1 MMREAG
7 FRGRIGFF
15 LHTPFPDLAIAER
28 FLDSR
33 GRDLLATIVG
43 AMLGSDLVGL
53 QTEGDCERLAAAATA
68 LCGATAVAGGVRING
83 RVTRIAAHPVGI
95 DVEEV
100 LDAAR
105 TFDVPAQARRALLPG
120 LPLVVGLER
129 CDFTKGIPERLR
141 AVAGAMAK
149 HGPFAYV
156 GIASPTRPGVEAYTD
171 LQIAIAGAASEA
183 CAAAETTGG
192 TFVHLGES
200 VPWGEV
206 VALQREADVVFTS
219 SLADGMNIVPLQAVA
234 AQSLRPCKERAVIIT
249 GRDAGVAS
257 AFPGY
262 AGDGLVAVDP
272 LDPAQMTAALGE
284 ALAGR
289 PARISD
295 RLIED
300 VRRRDAFAWATRFLT
315 DLEESQC

>member
-1 MMREAG
+1 MMRAAG
-7 FRGRIGFF
+7 FQGRIGFF
-15 LHTPFPDLAIAER
+15 LHTPFPALAIAER
-28 FLDSR
+28 FLDPR
-33 GRDLLATIVG
+33 GRELLATIVA
-43 AMLGSDLVGL
+43 AMLGSDLVGF
-53 QTEGDCERLAAAATA
+53 QTVGDCERFAAAATA
-68 LCGATAVAGGVRING
+68 LCGAKPVTGGVRING
-83 RVTRIAAHPVGI
+83 RMARIAAHPVGI
-95 DVEEV
+95 DVDEV

-105 TFDVPAQARRALLPG
+105 TFDVPAQARRALQPG

-141 AVAGAMAK
+141 AVAEALAE

-156 GIASPTRPGVEAYTD
+156 GIASPTRPGVDAYAD
-171 LQIAIAGAASEA
+171 LQVAITCAASGA
-183 CAAAETTGG
+183 CAAAEKTGG

-234 AQSLRPCKERAVIIT
+234 AQSLRPSKRRAVIIT

-257 AFPGY
+257 AFPDY
-262 AGDGLVAVDP
+262 AGDGLVPVDP
-272 LDPAQMTAALGE
+272 LDPGQMTAVLGE

-300 VRRRDAFAWATRFLT
+300 VRRRDALAWATRFLT